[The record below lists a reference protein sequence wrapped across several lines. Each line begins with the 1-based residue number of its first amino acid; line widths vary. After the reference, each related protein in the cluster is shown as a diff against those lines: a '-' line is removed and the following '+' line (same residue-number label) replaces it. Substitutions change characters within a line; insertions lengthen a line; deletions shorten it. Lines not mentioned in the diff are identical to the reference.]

1 MPLGILGD
9 NPKRQRSEPE
19 ENEEMQ
25 CLICLDLVVDAVQVS
40 CCGALHC
47 RACILHCTVCP
58 QCRRAIPSIV
68 PDFRRERLS
77 AAALRHCPQQ
87 ENGCQFRGN
96 RASVANHEEIC
107 DFVPRALLRTRIGKA
122 EAENFASIQRIKEF
136 MKCALNPQPAAAALR
151 FFYSICASK
160 GVFEISRAESSG
172 FSKQSA
178 AATAA
183 YRSRQPTALNC
194 MLEYLGS

>member
-1 MPLGILGD
+1 
-9 NPKRQRSEPE
+9 
-19 ENEEMQ
+19 
-25 CLICLDLVVDAVQVS
+25 
-40 CCGALHC
+40 
-47 RACILHCTVCP
+47 
-58 QCRRAIPSIV
+58 
-68 PDFRRERLS
+68 
-77 AAALRHCPQQ
+77 
-87 ENGCQFRGN
+87 
-96 RASVANHEEIC
+96 
-107 DFVPRALLRTRIGKA
+107 LRTRIGKA